1 MRFSGP
7 YRPVF
12 SNNWRHCRDF
22 SSCLPSLEND
32 KEIRKWLKD
41 WNEKLNY
48 ELRIFK
54 DKT

>member
-7 YRPVF
+7 YRSVF

-32 KEIRKWLKD
+32 KERRSWSKQSENKIKKLKKKEFD
-41 WNEKLNY
+41 HP
-48 ELRIFK
+48 
-54 DKT
+54 